1 MAWPELLGE
10 SGTLIPLLALAMCVV
25 RRVDRVI
32 GLCLQ
37 ARIES
42 RAEYE
47 DRTTMTAV
55 AAALPHGGAAVRFR
69 SGQPDWVI
77 YKHFAGTGQPVLDPG
92 EAA

>member
-1 MAWPELLGE
+1 MGWPELLGE
-10 SGTLIPLLALAMCVV
+10 GGTLLPLLALAMCVV

-32 GLCLQ
+32 ELCLR

-55 AAALPHGGAAVRFR
+55 AAALPQRIPSASGVMSWGWGSGGGR
-69 SGQPDWVI
+69 
-77 YKHFAGTGQPVLDPG
+77 
-92 EAA
+92 

>member
-10 SGTLIPLLALAMCVV
+10 GGTLIPLLALAMCVV

-32 GLCLQ
+32 ELCLR

-55 AAALPHGGAAVRFR
+55 AAALPQGGAAVRFR

-77 YKHFAGTGQPVLDPG
+77 YKHYAGTGQPALYRG

>member
-10 SGTLIPLLALAMCVV
+10 GGTLIPLLALAMCVV

-32 GLCLQ
+32 ELCLR

-47 DRTTMTAV
+47 DWLRSREV
-55 AAALPHGGAAVRFR
+55 ALAQVLWSGHG
-69 SGQPDWVI
+69 
-77 YKHFAGTGQPVLDPG
+77 
-92 EAA
+92 E